1 MKFSLMLFL
10 LFLKL
15 RSTARKYPSFK
26 ERLVEKDFTLQIKTR
41 DDSLGRYYIFND
53 GEVFTGKGIHT
64 HPDVTLV
71 WASADIGFRI
81 MKAGDRDASLKAR
94 EDGDLVVEGDPLLAI
109 GFNEII
115 SQMRNP
121 DASSQPTAART
132 ERVAFIGLGNMGA
145 GIARNLIRGGVG
157 LTVYNR
163 TESKMKPFIEM
174 GAIAARSPREAAAGA
189 DFVFTSL
196 MGDDS
201 VLSVVESEDGLMAGM
216 EPSAIHIG
224 TSTISPACAMQLA
237 NLHEK
242 HGSHYV
248 SAPVLG
254 RPDVAEAGQLVT
266 FVAGDAA
273 VIESCKPLFETY
285 TRMVRVIPGQQG
297 LANVTKLCANYTAAS
312 VIELMGQVY
321 TFAEKSGLD
330 PALMEDLFQTTW
342 AHPGLK
348 EYATLIRARDFD
360 SDEGFAMSG
369 GLKDVELM
377 LSSSEAEGV
386 TLEYAEIIKG
396 KMLEGIEQG
405 MANKDWSATYEVTRR
420 HAGLT

>member
-1 MKFSLMLFL
+1 MKFSLL
-10 LFLKL
+10 LLALYVKL
-15 RSTARKYPSFK
+15 RSTAKKYPSFRA
-26 ERLVEKDFTLQIKTR
+26 RLGEQDFTLQIKTR
-41 DDSLGRYYIFND
+41 DESRGRYYIFND
-53 GEVFTGKGIHT
+53 GEVYSRKGIHT
-64 HPDVTLV
+64 HPDVALI
-71 WASADIGFRI
+71 WATADLGFRI
-81 MKAGDRDASLKAR
+81 MKAGDREASLKAR
-94 EDGDLVVEGDPLLAI
+94 EDGELAVEGDPLRAI
-109 GFNEII
+109 WFTETI

-121 DASSQPTAART
+121 DASSQPPPARK
-132 ERVAFIGLGNMGA
+132 EKVAFIGLGNMGA
-145 GIARNLIRGGVG
+145 GIAHNLIRGGVH

-163 TESKMKPFIEM
+163 TESKMKPFIDI
-174 GAIAARSPREAAAGA
+174 GATAARSPREAAAGA

-201 VLSVVESEDGLMAGM
+201 VLSVVEGDNGLLVGM
-216 EPSAIHIG
+216 KPGAIHIG

-237 NLHEK
+237 KLHEN

-254 RPDVAEAGQLVT
+254 RPDVAKAGQLVT
-266 FVAGDAA
+266 FVAGDATA
-273 VIESCKPLFETY
+273 IETCKPLFETY
-285 TRMVRVIPGQQG
+285 TRMARVIPGQQA

-348 EYATLIRARDFD
+348 EYASLIRARDFD
-360 SDEGFAMSG
+360 SEEGFAMSG

-377 LSSSEAEGV
+377 LSASEAEGV
-386 TLEYAEIIKG
+386 KLEYAQVIKR
-396 KMLEGIEQG
+396 KMLEAIEQG
-405 MANKDWSATYEVTRR
+405 MADKDWSATYEVTRR

>member
-1 MKFSLMLFL
+1 MKFSLLVFL

-15 RSTARKYPSFK
+15 RSTAKKHPSFK
-26 ERLVEKDFTLQIKTR
+26 TRLGEQDFTLQITTSDGSR
-41 DDSLGRYYIFND
+41 GRYYIFND
-53 GEVFTGKGIHT
+53 GQVYSRKGIHS
-64 HPDVTLV
+64 HPDVALV

-81 MKAGDRDASLKAR
+81 MKSGDREASLKAR
-94 EDGDLVVEGDPLLAI
+94 ENGNLVVEGDPLLAI
-109 GFNEII
+109 WFNETI

-121 DASSQPTAART
+121 DASGQPPLART
-132 ERVAFIGLGNMGA
+132 EKVAFIGLGNMGA
-145 GIARNLIRGGVG
+145 GIAQNLMRGGVG

-174 GAIAARSPREAAAGA
+174 GAKAARSPREAAAGA

-196 MGDDS
+196 MGDES
-201 VLSVVESEDGLMAGM
+201 VLSVVEGEDGLLAGM
-216 EPSAIHIG
+216 KPGAIHVG

-237 NLHEK
+237 KLHEN
-242 HGSHYV
+242 HGSHYI

-254 RPDVAEAGQLVT
+254 RPDVSKAGQLVT
-266 FVAGDAA
+266 FVAGEAD
-273 VIESCKPLFETY
+273 VIEPCKPLFETY
-285 TRMVRVIPGQQG
+285 TRMVRVIPGRQA

-312 VIELMGQVY
+312 VIELMGQIY
-321 TFAEKSGLD
+321 TYAEKSGLD

-348 EYATLIRARDFD
+348 EYATLIRERDFD
-360 SDEGFAMSG
+360 SGEGFAMSG

-386 TLEYAEIIKG
+386 ALEYAQVIKR

-405 MANKDWSATYEVTRR
+405 MADKDWSATYEVTRR